1 MREAYLSSMGSAYCE
16 IVNAAGA
23 CDREIIAVP
32 LQAPRPDIQ
41 VQRDG
46 LKRVGAFG
54 QLEECEAAGG
64 RSAADEKVAVIIV
77 GE

>member
-1 MREAYLSSMGSAYCE
+1 LREAYLSSMGSAYCE

-32 LQAPRPDIQ
+32 LQTPRLDIR

-46 LKRVGAFG
+46 PKRVAALGK
-54 QLEECEAAGG
+54 LEECEAAG
-64 RSAADEKVAVIIV
+64 V
-77 GE
+77 